1 MKITFPKKLSSF
13 FASLALAA
21 AVTTVGGAANAV
33 TFGFGGSSFDSP
45 SKFFTSGGIGVTVT
59 AGTFS
64 GANPSTIDYST
75 RWVDHNNGRLGADG
89 GLFESGQIDGNAGN
103 DVLVFT
109 FDQNVRI
116 DSIRFSNVDGND
128 DFAFGA
134 VAGNLFDRFVSF
146 QDVENI
152 VFTADFL
159 SPASLSVGNSFGIGA
174 IGSLDNFR
182 INALTVTA
190 VPVPAALPLLAG
202 GIGFLGFAGWRR
214 KRSAAA

>member
-13 FASLALAA
+13 LASLALAA

-33 TFGFGGSSFDSP
+33 TFGFGGSSPDSH
-45 SKFFTSGGIGVTVT
+45 SKFFTSGGIGLTVT
-59 AGTFS
+59 AGTFN
-64 GANPSTIDYST
+64 GPNPSSINYAT
-75 RWVDHNNGRLGADG
+75 RRVDHRNGRLGADG
-89 GLFESGQIDGNAGN
+89 FFDRGQVDGFWGN

-116 DSIRFSNVDGND
+116 DSISFSNVDGDD

-134 VAGNLFDRFVSF
+134 VAGNLFDRFVNF

-174 IGSLDNFR
+174 IGALDNFR